1 MILRKELLNKTT
13 PEIRSSI
20 LFFDRRLLMFDVFL
34 IASSEQDLES
44 LIKFEK
50 RQNFKFSKPSW
61 TKQVSE
67 GNGIIFF
74 VTSGHFRRK
83 TNPSIEWSIVELKEF
98 LKTCKTA
105 NLNFEQITKH
115 ENFDVFFVGQKKV
128 IEKETETN

>member
-50 RQNFKFSKPSW
+50 RQKIGRAH
-61 TKQVSE
+61 V
-67 GNGIIFF
+67 
-74 VTSGHFRRK
+74 
-83 TNPSIEWSIVELKEF
+83 
-98 LKTCKTA
+98 
-105 NLNFEQITKH
+105 
-115 ENFDVFFVGQKKV
+115 
-128 IEKETETN
+128 